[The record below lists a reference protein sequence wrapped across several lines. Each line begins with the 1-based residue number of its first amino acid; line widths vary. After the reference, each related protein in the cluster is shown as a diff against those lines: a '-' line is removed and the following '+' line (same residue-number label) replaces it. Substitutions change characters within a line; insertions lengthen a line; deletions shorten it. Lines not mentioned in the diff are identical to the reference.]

1 MIFGMTFYQLAWLF
15 VIYSFLGWCVEVIYH
30 AVTWGEVTNRGFYGF
45 GVVSVFALINLIQ
58 PEGTQMSDLL
68 VYVFGVILATLIELV
83 AGWLL
88 DICFHAR
95 WWDYSKQP
103 FNFRGYICLEF
114 SLIWGFAIL
123 FVVRIFQK
131 YIDKLITGHD
141 SSVLGW
147 TILVILYVVY
157 FVDFVV
163 TVAVI
168 RGFNKKLGQLDKLSG
183 DLRIVSDKVSEKLGE
198 TTIETAQNIGE
209 GRVQAALAK
218 AELRDRVDS
227 LKDSLS
233 TSEMKEKVGSLKDS
247 LSTSEMKEKVSSL
260 KDSLS
265 TSEMKEKVGSLKD
278 SLSTS
283 EMKEKVGSL
292 KDNLSTAELRAA
304 LSSLK
309 ENISAE
315 EYREVIRTK
324 RAELQKK
331 YEELVGSMTKH
342 RLFGQ
347 GRLLRAFPDMKHRK
361 YQDIVVKLKE
371 KMRN

>member
-1 MIFGMTFYQLAWLF
+1 M
-15 VIYSFLGWCVEVIYH
+15 
-30 AVTWGEVTNRGFYGF
+30 
-45 GVVSVFALINLIQ
+45 
-58 PEGTQMSDLL
+58 
-68 VYVFGVILATLIELV
+68 
-83 AGWLL
+83 
-88 DICFHAR
+88 
-95 WWDYSKQP
+95 
-103 FNFRGYICLEF
+103 
-114 SLIWGFAIL
+114 IWGFAIL

-147 TILVILYVVY
+147 TILAILYIVY
-157 FVDFVV
+157 FVDLVV

-227 LKDSLS
+227 LKDNLS
-233 TSEMKEKVGSLKDS
+233 ASEVKEKVGSLKDS
-247 LSTSEMKEKVSSL
+247 LSASEV
-260 KDSLS
+260 
-265 TSEMKEKVGSLKD
+265 KEKVGSLKD
-278 SLSTS
+278 SLSASEVKEKVGSLKDSLSAS

-292 KDNLSTAELRAA
+292 KDNLSTSEMKEKVGSLKNSLSASEVKEKVGSLKDNLSAAELRAA
-304 LSSLK
+304 LSALK

-315 EYREVIRTK
+315 EYKEVICTK
-324 RAELQKK
+324 SVELQKK
-331 YEELVGSMTKH
+331 YEELVGSLTRH

-361 YQDIVVKLKE
+361 YQDIIVKLKE
-371 KMRN
+371 KMHE

>member
-1 MIFGMTFYQLAWLF
+1 M
-15 VIYSFLGWCVEVIYH
+15 
-30 AVTWGEVTNRGFYGF
+30 
-45 GVVSVFALINLIQ
+45 
-58 PEGTQMSDLL
+58 
-68 VYVFGVILATLIELV
+68 
-83 AGWLL
+83 
-88 DICFHAR
+88 
-95 WWDYSKQP
+95 
-103 FNFRGYICLEF
+103 
-114 SLIWGFAIL
+114 IWGFAIL

-227 LKDSLS
+227 
-233 TSEMKEKVGSLKDS
+233 M
-247 LSTSEMKEKVSSL
+247 

-283 EMKEKVGSL
+283 EMKEKVGSM